1 MTESTQSLADFAAA
15 LPKAELH
22 LHIEGSLEPELMFAL
37 AANGEDDPVD
47 FSAFKAAYAA
57 LSDKLRPM
65 VFELGFLP
73 E

>member
-1 MTESTQSLADFAAA
+1 
-15 LPKAELH
+15 
-22 LHIEGSLEPELMFAL
+22 MFAL